1 MLMSLGMFGFE
12 IGTVPFQEL
21 ARTTEWRHAS
31 TPRYQARPASQFLGP
46 GDDGVTLTG
55 ALLPGVAG
63 SFSALETLKRMG
75 DTGEHWPLVD
85 GTGKVHGIYR
95 LEKISEQES
104 NFLVGGIPRKSD
116 FTIEL
121 KRVA

>member
-21 ARTTEWRHAS
+21 ARETEWRHAS

-46 GDDGVTLTG
+46 GEDKVTLSG
-55 ALLPGVAG
+55 AIIPGVAG
-63 SFSALETLKRMG
+63 SFSSMDTLKAMG
-75 DTGEHWPLVD
+75 DQGEHWPLVD

-95 LEKISEQES
+95 LDRISERES
-104 NFLVGGIPRKSD
+104 SFMLGGVPRKSD

-121 KRVA
+121 SRVG